1 MYKPIVSLLICCSL
15 FACSNKKKEPV
26 KEETTENNY
35 LMLRSDTVNVV
46 KTTDTLLVS
55 ESTCRGCAYETST
68 EFGVTDSMDIVKIE
82 HVYTADNSPA
92 DMNGGSISKDIILTI
107 AKPGLTKI
115 RLYKFWKHPE
125 TAADSTLFTIYTIDA
140 RN

>member
-1 MYKPIVSLLICCSL
+1 MGRRRMGSRSRCCLRCKKIGKNKSKSCLMYKPIVSLLICCSL

-82 HVYTADNSPA
+82 HVY
-92 DMNGGSISKDIILTI
+92 
-107 AKPGLTKI
+107 
-115 RLYKFWKHPE
+115 
-125 TAADSTLFTIYTIDA
+125 
-140 RN
+140 